1 MLRTSVMLRI
11 AGGRAQ
17 FDRLSCCNRRRL
29 IPTPIP
35 LLCPSASMIWVPMC
49 FFIVPHPWPLHP
61 PTRSYFVSDAPCY
74 LLLFL
79 LLCPSASMIW
89 VPMCFFI
96 VPHPWPLHPPTR
108 SYFVSDAPCYLLL
121 FLLLF
126 PSAATIWVPLFVFL
140 VRTAAFCNRRLL
152 LPTPIPFPCS
162 INISDLG
169 SYVLRSLCFFLGTAA
184 LPPATP
190 LPACMFD
197 SVPLLSFSQSVLS

>member
-1 MLRTSVMLRI
+1 METS
-11 AGGRAQ
+11 
-17 FDRLSCCNRRRL
+17 FDVRLSWYVLRGFLLGTHCTPPTRL
-29 IPTPIP
+29 YVLPGAPCY
-35 LLCPSASMIWVPMC
+35 LLLFLLLFPSASRICFPMC

-79 LLCPSASMIW
+79 MLS
-89 VPMCFFI
+89 
-96 VPHPWPLHPPTR
+96 
-108 SYFVSDAPCYLLL
+108 
-121 FLLLF
+121 